1 MGHFTLTHVFSLM
14 KACNC
19 SKNTTF
25 NEVKQGI
32 LLSGDLELN
41 PGPKLKNLTHEQS
54 ALSPL
59 TILETKFLLYGLI
72 RVEMGGQRN
81 CFLHVISHQLFNDPP
96 HHLYIRAAGVNY
108 LRQNPERF
116 IESNLDRSWLD
127 YLENVSKQETRADN
141 LIIQG
146 VADALN
152 LKIIT
157 INDYKT

>member
-1 MGHFTLTHVFSLM
+1 MS
-14 KACNC
+14 
-19 SKNTTF
+19 S
-25 NEVKQGI
+25 QG
-32 LLSGDLELN
+32 
-41 PGPKLKNLTHEQS
+41 
-54 ALSPL
+54 
-59 TILETKFLLYGLI
+59 
-72 RVEMGGQRN
+72 N
-81 CFLHVISHQLFNDPP
+81 CFVHVISHQLFNDPT

-127 YLENVSKQETRADN
+127 YLENVSKQETRGDN

-157 INDYKT
+157 INDYRT